1 MDTMKF
7 LLGATAALLLGA
19 IVVSWQ
25 GMQRGVEN
33 ASPEEIEQLQQQIA
47 ELKAE
52 LEKSNQA
59 ATGQTPPPPVE
70 LTIEEQLAEA
80 QRKLAELE
88 ANQPLIDDPDNNQAD
103 LDARLKRDEEGL
115 IAQKMLEKGDDEL
128 RRARLISQALLVGR
142 VTDYVDDP
150 QYGGFI
156 TMEVLMPEQVQAGSI
171 VGIRRNNTG
180 ILYRFK
186 VSDVTPEG
194 AIANP
199 ITKIGEVKPERGD
212 ELIFPPQY

>member
-1 MDTMKF
+1 MDAMKF

-19 IVVSWQ
+19 IIVSWQ
-25 GMQRGVEN
+25 GMRSGVEN
-33 ASPEEIEQLQQQIA
+33 ASPEEIRQLQEQIA

-52 LEKSNQA
+52 LESNKQPGGLEA
-59 ATGQTPPPPVE
+59 PAPPVE
-70 LTIEEQLAEA
+70 LSMEEQLAEA
-80 QRKLAELE
+80 QRKLAEME
-88 ANQPLIDDPDNNQAD
+88 AQQQLAANQAD
-103 LDARLKRDEEGL
+103 LDAKLQRDEQGL
-115 IAQKMLEKGDDEL
+115 IEQKMLESKDDEL

-156 TMEVLMPEQVQAGSI
+156 TMEVLMPEQLQVGSI
-171 VGIRRNNTG
+171 VGIRRNQTG

-186 VSDVTPEG
+186 VSDISPDG

-199 ITKIGEVKPERGD
+199 TTKIGDLKPQKGD
-212 ELIFPPQY
+212 ELIFPPLY